1 MHEVLEEEVD
11 TSLSAKYLGIKTS
24 TLAII
29 AIFIIGIGIYLGI
42 LLFGTNSLD
51 AYIQLQTYE
60 EGLKKDIK
68 TLKQENA
75 QMQKEYFQ
83 LKEITSGE

>member
-11 TSLSAKYLGIKTS
+11 TSLSGKYLGIKTS